1 MEFWHPL
8 CLYNRETAFLE
19 GSAVEPTLVVIGLN
33 FRTAP
38 VAVRERFWISEA
50 RRYDALHQLVRSE
63 GVEEVI
69 VVTTCNRTEFIL
81 WASDVPTAANSV
93 LRFLTQEYQIKLCEW
108 SHFYRLMDDVA
119 LTHVF
124 RVASSLDSMVL
135 GEPEI
140 TGQVK
145 QAWAQA
151 QEVGTTG
158 RFLDA
163 VMQKALTV
171 SKRARTETAIGS
183 SAVSVPYATVELSK
197 GVLGELA
204 GREVLLIGAGKMS
217 DLAAHYLI
225 KAGASKVKVMNR
237 TLAHAEELARKM
249 GATPVLF
256 EDRLQHLKTA
266 DIVVSSTACPH
277 YILSRQD
284 AEAVARQR
292 GHAPIVMIDIAVP
305 RDIDPGVREVNGI
318 HLFDMDDLEHVVKRN
333 AVGRQAAAEAAEN
346 IVQAEV
352 QGFRRKLMAERVVPT
367 IVALRQRLDELCR
380 QELETLRQEFGPFTE
395 DQDQALTA
403 LTVHITQRIAGS
415 LARELKEL
423 PERNEQDVLTAAVG
437 RLFHLEQP
445 LKVAAGA
452 KN

>member
-1 MEFWHPL
+1 
-8 CLYNRETAFLE
+8 
-19 GSAVEPTLVVIGLN
+19 VEPTLAVIGLN
-33 FRTAP
+33 FRTSP
-38 VAVRERFWISEA
+38 VAVRERFWISPA
-50 RRYDALHQLVRSE
+50 RRMEALHQLVRSE

-69 VVTTCNRTEFIL
+69 VLATCNRTEFL
-81 WASDVPTAANSV
+81 VWARDVPTAANSV
-93 LRFLTQEYQIKLCEW
+93 LRFLTQEFQVKLCEW

-145 QAWAQA
+145 EAWALA
-151 QEVGTTG
+151 QEAGTTG

-183 SAVSVPYATVELSK
+183 SAVSSPYACVELSK
-197 GVLGELA
+197 NVLGELA

-217 DLAAHYLI
+217 ERAAHYLM
-225 KAGASKVKVMNR
+225 KAGAGQVKVMNR
-237 TLAHAEELARKM
+237 TPARGEELAQKM
-249 GATPVLF
+249 GATPVSY
-256 EDRLQHLKTA
+256 EDRFQHLKKA

-277 YILSRQD
+277 VILSRQD
-284 AEAVARQR
+284 GENIARER
-292 GHAPIVMIDIAVP
+292 KHKPLVMIDVAVP
-305 RDIDPGVREVNGI
+305 RDIDPAVREVEGI
-318 HLFDMDDLEHVVKRN
+318 HLFDMDDLEHVVQRN
-333 AVGRQAAAEAAEN
+333 AVGRQSAAEAAER

-380 QELETLRQEFGPFTE
+380 QELDVLRQEFGPFTE

-403 LTVHITQRIAGS
+403 LTTHITQRIASS

-423 PERNEQDVLTAAVG
+423 PERTEQDMLTAAVG
-437 RLFHLEQP
+437 RLFHLEKP
-445 LKVAAGA
+445 SAAAAGPE
-452 KN
+452 N

>member
-1 MEFWHPL
+1 
-8 CLYNRETAFLE
+8 
-19 GSAVEPTLVVIGLN
+19 VDPTLAVIGLN
-33 FRTAP
+33 FRTSP
-38 VAVRERFWISEA
+38 VAVRERFWISPT
-50 RRYDALHQLVRSE
+50 RRFESLLQLVRSE
-63 GVEEVI
+63 GVEEVMI
-69 VVTTCNRTEFIL
+69 LATCNRTEFIL

-93 LRFLTQEYQIKLCEW
+93 LRFLTQEFQVKLCEW

-124 RVASSLDSMVL
+124 RVTSSLDSMVL

-145 QAWAQA
+145 EAWALA
-151 QEVGTTG
+151 QEAGTTG

-183 SAVSVPYATVELSK
+183 SAVSVPYACVELSK
-197 GVLGELA
+197 NVLGELA

-217 DLAAHYLI
+217 ERAAHYLM
-225 KAGASKVKVMNR
+225 KAGASQVKVMNR
-237 TLAHAEELARKM
+237 TPARGEELAQKM
-249 GATPVLF
+249 GATPVSY
-256 EDRLQHLKTA
+256 EDKLQHLKKA
-266 DIVVSSTACPH
+266 DIVVSSTSCPQV
-277 YILSRQD
+277 ILSRQE
-284 AEAVARQR
+284 AEDIARAR
-292 GHAPIVMIDIAVP
+292 NHKPMVMIDVAVP
-305 RDIDPGVREVNGI
+305 RDIDPGVREVEGI
-318 HLFDMDDLEHVVKRN
+318 HLFDMDDLEHIVKRN
-333 AVGRQAAAEAAEN
+333 AVGRQSAAEAAEK

-380 QELETLRQEFGPFTE
+380 QELDVLRQEFGPFTE

-403 LTVHITQRIAGS
+403 LTSHITQRIAGS

-423 PERNEQDVLTAAVG
+423 PERTEQDMLTAAVG

-445 LKVAAGA
+445 LVAAAGT

>member
-1 MEFWHPL
+1 M
-8 CLYNRETAFLE
+8 
-19 GSAVEPTLVVIGLN
+19 EPTLAVIGLN
-33 FRTAP
+33 FRTSP
-38 VAVRERFWISEA
+38 VAVRERFWISPA
-50 RRYDALHQLVRSE
+50 RRVEALHQLVRSE

-69 VVTTCNRTEFIL
+69 VLATCNRTEFLL

-93 LRFLTQEYQIKLCEW
+93 LRFLTQEYQLKLCEW

-124 RVASSLDSMVL
+124 RVTSSLDSMVL

-145 QAWAQA
+145 EAWSLA
-151 QEVGTTG
+151 QEAGTTG

-183 SAVSVPYATVELSK
+183 SAVSIPYACVELSK

-217 DLAAHYLI
+217 ERAAHYLM
-225 KAGASKVKVMNR
+225 KAGASQVKVMNR
-237 TLAHAEELARKM
+237 TAARGEELAQKM
-249 GATPVLF
+249 GATPVSY
-256 EDRLQHLKTA
+256 EDRFQHLKKA

-277 YILSRQD
+277 IILSRED
-284 AEAVARQR
+284 AENIAKERN
-292 GHAPIVMIDIAVP
+292 HKPMVMIDVAVP
-305 RDIDPGVREVNGI
+305 RDIDPKVREVEGI
-318 HLFDMDDLEHVVKRN
+318 HLFDMDDLEHVVKHN
-333 AVGRQAAAEAAEN
+333 AVGRQSAAEAAEK
-346 IVQAEV
+346 IVQAEA

-380 QELETLRQEFGPFTE
+380 QELEVLRHEFGPFTE

-403 LTVHITQRIAGS
+403 LTTHITQRIAGS

-423 PERNEQDVLTAAVG
+423 PERTEQDMLTAAVG

-445 LKVAAGA
+445 LVAAAGT